1 MNKQFSQRFLD
12 LALNNKYGVIP
23 SRADLPA
30 WWKLIPPEIPF
41 PRNPKLPARIAFL
54 KTYIG
59 QSDTKRW
66 AGEGLLR
73 LLREYVD
80 NEEDSPEMLKEWVI
94 HQYADAK
101 RAPIL
106 GPPEKADRNLRYCAF
121 FLLLLK
127 RGYTREEA
135 IYFISDK
142 TNTKKEETVRSIILK
157 WEKSRHFR

>member
-1 MNKQFSQRFLD
+1 MESKERMTMNKQFSQRFLD

-66 AGEGLLR
+66 AATSGKDCLDCCANTWIMRKTHLR
-73 LLREYVD
+73 
-80 NEEDSPEMLKEWVI
+80 
-94 HQYADAK
+94 
-101 RAPIL
+101 
-106 GPPEKADRNLRYCAF
+106 C
-121 FLLLLK
+121 
-127 RGYTREEA
+127 
-135 IYFISDK
+135 
-142 TNTKKEETVRSIILK
+142 
-157 WEKSRHFR
+157 

>member
-1 MNKQFSQRFLD
+1 MSLVESKERMTMNKQFSQRFLD

-80 NEEDSPEMLKEWVI
+80 NEEDSFTNMPMPNVPPSWARRKKQTGI
-94 HQYADAK
+94 YATVPFSSCCSNVGILVK
-101 RAPIL
+101 RPSIL
-106 GPPEKADRNLRYCAF
+106 SQTRRTPRRRKPSGP
-121 FLLLLK
+121 
-127 RGYTREEA
+127 
-135 IYFISDK
+135 
-142 TNTKKEETVRSIILK
+142 
-157 WEKSRHFR
+157 